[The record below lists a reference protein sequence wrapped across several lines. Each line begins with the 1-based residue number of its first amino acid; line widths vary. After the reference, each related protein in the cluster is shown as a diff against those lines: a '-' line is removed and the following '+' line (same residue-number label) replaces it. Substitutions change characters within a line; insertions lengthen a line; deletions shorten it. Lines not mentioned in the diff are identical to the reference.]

1 MSHFAYVICLK
12 TSFVEEFDKENE
24 IFLQFGD
31 FFTRKILRG
40 LRFSLGKIGS

>member
-12 TSFVEEFDKENE
+12 SFVEEVDKENE
-24 IFLQFGD
+24 IFLQFVD